1 MIFNREDIEFYTQ
14 YSDDQ
19 GTIYYRLHKPSGVFF
34 KENWSEGEHN
44 YFGVAALTKEGKITD
59 AKYFYKKTQEEFF
72 EAVKY
77 FESLISKRTPPPK
90 QNPPSM
96 GIFVFSKGD
105 QLASFIKISDLVVE
119 MSNED
124 VYKAFTPPKT
134 KPFGKLDITILDDP
148 KYDPVKYKFACNYDE
163 KLSKELAETS
173 KVSPDEL
180 FVYQLTAYQ
189 TQEGSE
195 SNPGDPASVSDQQL
209 NPGDIEGE
217 TPQDLKGNPDDSGQE
232 RQPGDDQGGEPG
244 EDQGGQ
250 PKDDQGGDPGGEPGD
265 DQGGEP
271 GDDQGGDPGG
281 EPGDDQGG
289 EPGDDRGG
297 DPGGDTGGEEKRLS
311 KDRISDSTDRD
322 DQSTARGYDRPPDSQ
337 ATNPIEFR
345 EKLNDLLGVEDI
357 AYAYGKQER
366 LINKLGS
373 LSNTALLPVYNSL
386 GLDPS
391 GGQRIKLIEEVTKIT
406 KPYFE

>member
-14 YSDDQ
+14 LSDDQ

-34 KENWSEGEHN
+34 KENLSQGEHD
-44 YFGVAALTKEGKITD
+44 YFGVAALTKDGKITD
-59 AKYFYKKTQEEFF
+59 AKLFYKKTQQEFF

-77 FESLISKRTPPPK
+77 FESLISKRTPPAK

-189 TQEGSE
+189 TQEGAE
-195 SNPGDPASVSDQQL
+195 SNPEDPASVSDQKL

-232 RQPGDDQGGEPG
+232 RQPGDDQYGEPG
-244 EDQGGQ
+244 Q
-250 PKDDQGGDPGGEPGD
+250 
-265 DQGGEP
+265 
-271 GDDQGGDPGG
+271 DQGGDPGG

-311 KDRISDSTDRD
+311 KDRISDSSDDD
-322 DQSTARGYDRPPDSQ
+322 DQTTARGYDTKEQEEYGVVFDDLD
-337 ATNPIEFR
+337 FR
-345 EKLNDLLGVEDI
+345 DKLSYTLGVEDVG
-357 AYAYGKQER
+357 YAYGKQER
-366 LINKLGS
+366 LINKLNS
-373 LSNTALLPVYNSL
+373 LSNTALLPVYKSL

-391 GGQRIKLIEEVTKIT
+391 GDQRIKLIEEVTKIT

>member
-34 KENWSEGEHN
+34 QENWSEGEHN
-44 YFGVAALTKEGKITD
+44 YFGVAALTKDGKITD

-77 FESLISKRTPPPK
+77 FESLISKRTPPAK

-163 KLSKELAETS
+163 KLSKELAETA
-173 KVSPDEL
+173 KVSIDEL

-232 RQPGDDQGGEPG
+232 RQPGDDQGGELV
-244 EDQGGQ
+244 EI
-250 PKDDQGGDPGGEPGD
+250 KV
-265 DQGGEP
+265 
-271 GDDQGGDPGG
+271 
-281 EPGDDQGG
+281 
-289 EPGDDRGG
+289 
-297 DPGGDTGGEEKRLS
+297 
-311 KDRISDSTDRD
+311 
-322 DQSTARGYDRPPDSQ
+322 DSQ
-337 ATNPIEFR
+337 KMIKVVILVVNLAMTKGAILEMIKVVILVVSQVTTKVASL
-345 EKLNDLLGVEDI
+345 EMTEEEILVETLVVKKKDYLKTEQ
-357 AYAYGKQER
+357 A
-366 LINKLGS
+366 
-373 LSNTALLPVYNSL
+373 TALVMTIN
-386 GLDPS
+386 
-391 GGQRIKLIEEVTKIT
+391 QRLEAMTLKNKMNMV
-406 KPYFE
+406 

>member
-1 MIFNREDIEFYTQ
+1 MIFNREDIQFYTQ
-14 YSDDQ
+14 YSDSN

-34 KENWSEGEHN
+34 AEHWDQGEHH
-44 YFGVAALTKEGKITD
+44 YFEVAALTKEGKRTD
-59 AKYFYKKTQEEFF
+59 AKYFYKNTQEQFF

-77 FESLISKRTPPPK
+77 FESLISKRTPTPK

-105 QLASFIKISDLVVE
+105 KLASFIKISDLVVD

-163 KLSKELAETS
+163 KLSKELAETA
-173 KVSPDEL
+173 KVSIDEL

-195 SNPGDPASVSDQQL
+195 SNPEDPASVSDEQL
-209 NPGDIEGE
+209 KPGDIEGE
-217 TPQDLKGNPDDSGQE
+217 TPQDLKGNPDDSGQ
-232 RQPGDDQGGEPG
+232 DQ
-244 EDQGGQ
+244 Q
-250 PKDDQGGDPGGEPGD
+250 PGD

-271 GDDQGGDPGG
+271 GDDQGGEPGDEKGG

-289 EPGDDRGG
+289 DFGDDEGGEPTDDDGGEPTDDDGREPGDD
-297 DPGGDTGGEEKRLS
+297 DGGEPGDDTDGQRKKGRFTDPD
-311 KDRISDSTDRD
+311 DR
-322 DQSTARGYDRPPDSQ
+322 STARGYETDQTRVDVD
-337 ATNPIEFR
+337 PIEFR
-345 EKLNDLLGVEDI
+345 DKLNRFLGVEDV

-366 LINKLGS
+366 LIKKLDS
-373 LSNTALLPVYNSL
+373 LNSSTLSPLFQEL
-386 GLDPS
+386 GLKGDAFANKT
-391 GGQRIKLIEEVTKIT
+391 RLLEEVTKIT

>member
-14 YSDDQ
+14 LSDDQ

-34 KENWSEGEHN
+34 KENLSQGEHD
-44 YFGVAALTKEGKITD
+44 YFGVAALTKDGKITD
-59 AKYFYKKTQEEFF
+59 AKLFYKKTQQEFF

-77 FESLISKRTPPPK
+77 FESLISKRTPPAK

-189 TQEGSE
+189 TQEGAE
-195 SNPGDPASVSDQQL
+195 SNPEDPASVSDQKL

-232 RQPGDDQGGEPG
+232 QQPGDDQDGEPG
-244 EDQGGQ
+244 Q
-250 PKDDQGGDPGGEPGD
+250 DQGGDPGGE
-265 DQGGEP
+265 
-271 GDDQGGDPGG
+271 PGG

-311 KDRISDSTDRD
+311 KDRISDSSDDD
-322 DQSTARGYDRPPDSQ
+322 DQTTARGYDTKEQEEYGVVFDDLD
-337 ATNPIEFR
+337 FR
-345 EKLNDLLGVEDI
+345 DKLSYTLGVEDVG
-357 AYAYGKQER
+357 YAYGKQER
-366 LINKLGS
+366 LINKLNS
-373 LSNTALLPVYNSL
+373 LSNTALLPVYKSL

-391 GGQRIKLIEEVTKIT
+391 GDQRIKLIEEVTKIT

>member
-14 YSDDQ
+14 LSDDQ

-34 KENWSEGEHN
+34 KENLSQGEHD
-44 YFGVAALTKEGKITD
+44 YFGVAALTKDGKITD
-59 AKYFYKKTQEEFF
+59 AKLFYKKTQQEFF

-77 FESLISKRTPPPK
+77 FESLISKRTPPAK

-189 TQEGSE
+189 TQEGAE
-195 SNPGDPASVSDQQL
+195 SNPEDPARGSDQKL

-232 RQPGDDQGGEPG
+232 QQPGDDQDGEPG
-244 EDQGGQ
+244 Q
-250 PKDDQGGDPGGEPGD
+250 DQGGDPGGE
-265 DQGGEP
+265 
-271 GDDQGGDPGG
+271 PGG

-311 KDRISDSTDRD
+311 KDRISDSSDDD
-322 DQSTARGYDRPPDSQ
+322 DQTTARGYDTKEQEEYGVVFDDLD
-337 ATNPIEFR
+337 FR
-345 EKLNDLLGVEDI
+345 DKLSYTLGVEDVG
-357 AYAYGKQER
+357 YAYGKQER
-366 LINKLGS
+366 LINKLNS
-373 LSNTALLPVYNSL
+373 LSNTALLPVYKSL

-391 GGQRIKLIEEVTKIT
+391 GDQRIKLIEEVTKIT

>member
-1 MIFNREDIEFYTQ
+1 
-14 YSDDQ
+14 
-19 GTIYYRLHKPSGVFF
+19 
-34 KENWSEGEHN
+34 
-44 YFGVAALTKEGKITD
+44 
-59 AKYFYKKTQEEFF
+59 
-72 EAVKY
+72 
-77 FESLISKRTPPPK
+77 
-90 QNPPSM
+90 M

-189 TQEGSE
+189 TQEGAE
-195 SNPGDPASVSDQQL
+195 SNPEDPASVSDQKL

-232 RQPGDDQGGEPG
+232 QQPGDDQDGEPG
-244 EDQGGQ
+244 Q
-250 PKDDQGGDPGGEPGD
+250 DQGGDPGGE
-265 DQGGEP
+265 
-271 GDDQGGDPGG
+271 PGG

-311 KDRISDSTDRD
+311 KDRISDSSDDD
-322 DQSTARGYDRPPDSQ
+322 DQTTARGYDTKEQEEYGVVFDDLD
-337 ATNPIEFR
+337 FR
-345 EKLNDLLGVEDI
+345 DKLSYTLGVEDVG
-357 AYAYGKQER
+357 YAYGKQER
-366 LINKLGS
+366 LINKLNS
-373 LSNTALLPVYNSL
+373 LSNTALLPVYKSL

-391 GGQRIKLIEEVTKIT
+391 GDQRIKLIEEVTKIT

>member
-34 KENWSEGEHN
+34 KENLSQGEHD
-44 YFGVAALTKEGKITD
+44 YFGVAALTKDGKITD

-96 GIFVFSKGD
+96 GIFVFSKGYK
-105 QLASFIKISDLVVE
+105 LASFIKISDLVVD

-232 RQPGDDQGGEPG
+232 QQPGDDQDGEPG
-244 EDQGGQ
+244 Q
-250 PKDDQGGDPGGEPGD
+250 DQGGDPGD
-265 DQGGEP
+265 DR
-271 GDDQGGDPGG
+271 GGD
-281 EPGDDQGG
+281 
-289 EPGDDRGG
+289 PGDDRGG

-366 LINKLGS
+366 LINKLSS
-373 LSNTALLPVYNSL
+373 LTNTALLPVYNSL